1 MKSAALP
8 LNEAER
14 IAALHEYDLLDSLPD
29 KDYDDIT
36 RIAADIC
43 GMPISL
49 ISLIDKDRQWFKS
62 RVGMEASE
70 TPRDV
75 AFCAHAILQPDEL
88 FMVSDTTLDD
98 RFADN
103 PLVTG
108 DLNINFYAGVPLV
121 TEGGNALG
129 TLCVID
135 SKPNDLSK
143 EQKETLKALARQVVA
158 YFELRKQSKILNAQ
172 KIQLQQINEDL
183 SRFAYV
189 VAHDI
194 KSPCSSL
201 AMSVNYL
208 KDAYGQHFD
217 EGGMQLLDM
226 MESTSMSAI
235 KMVDGI
241 LEHTRVV
248 NSADTDKETFSFGSI
263 YNELSNLL
271 TLPAGFR
278 FEANN
283 TAMELRTSKY
293 ALLQVLLN
301 LCTNAIKYYDKENG
315 TILIT
320 ATQNDSQ
327 YKFSVQDNG
336 PGIAPANQARIFDLF
351 STLGTKDR
359 FNNKGTGIG
368 LSTVKRLVEKM
379 NGTISIDSQ
388 TGKGSTFNF
397 TFSK

>member
-1 MKSAALP
+1 MKAAASP
-8 LNEAER
+8 LNENQR

-70 TPRDV
+70 TPRDI

-88 FMVSDTTLDD
+88 FMVRDTTLDD

-158 YFELRKQSKILNAQ
+158 YFELRKQSKMLNAQ

-201 AMSVNYL
+201 AMSVVYL
-208 KDAYGQHFD
+208 KDAYGQLFD
-217 EGGMQLLDM
+217 AQGLQLLDM

-283 TAMELRTSKY
+283 TALELRTSKY

-301 LCTNAIKYYDKENG
+301 LCTNAIKYNDKENG

-368 LSTVKRLVEKM
+368 LSTVKRLIEKM
-379 NGTISIDSQ
+379 DGTISIDSQ

>member
-1 MKSAALP
+1 LKAAASP
-8 LNEAER
+8 LNENQR

-62 RVGMEASE
+62 RVGMEAAE
-70 TPRDV
+70 TPRDI
-75 AFCAHAILQPDEL
+75 AFCAHAILQPDEIFL
-88 FMVSDTTLDD
+88 VRNTTLDD

-108 DLNINFYAGVPLV
+108 DLNVNFYAGVPLV

-158 YFELRKQSKILNAQ
+158 YFELRKKSKLLHQQ
-172 KIQLQQINEDL
+172 KTQLQQINEDL

-201 AMSVNYL
+201 AMSVVYL
-208 KDAYGQHFD
+208 KDAYGQLFD
-217 EGGMQLLDM
+217 AQGLQLLDM

-271 TLPAGFR
+271 TLPAGFK

-283 TAMELRTSKY
+283 TAMELRTSRY

-301 LCTNAIKYYDKENG
+301 LCTNAIKYNDKENG
-315 TILIT
+315 NILIT

-336 PGIAPANQARIFDLF
+336 PGIAPAHQARIFDLF
-351 STLGTKDR
+351 STLGTTDR

-368 LSTVKRLVEKM
+368 LSTVKRLIEKM
-379 NGTISIDSQ
+379 DGTISIDSQ

>member
-1 MKSAALP
+1 MKAAASP
-8 LNEAER
+8 LNENQR

-70 TPRDV
+70 TPRDI

-88 FMVSDTTLDD
+88 FMVRDTTLDD

-158 YFELRKQSKILNAQ
+158 YFELRKQSKMLNAQ

-201 AMSVNYL
+201 AMSVVYL
-208 KDAYGQHFD
+208 KDAYGQLFD
-217 EGGMQLLDM
+217 AQGLQLLDM

-271 TLPAGFR
+271 TLPASFR
-278 FEANN
+278 FDASN
-283 TAMELRTSKY
+283 TALELRTSKY

-301 LCTNAIKYYDKENG
+301 LCTNAIKYNDKENG

-336 PGIAPANQARIFDLF
+336 PGIAPAHQARIFDLF
-351 STLGTKDR
+351 STLGTTDR

-368 LSTVKRLVEKM
+368 LSTVKRLIEKM
-379 NGTISIDSQ
+379 DGTISIDSL
-388 TGKGSTFNF
+388 TGKGNTFNF

>member
-1 MKSAALP
+1 MKAAASP
-8 LNEAER
+8 LNENQR

-70 TPRDV
+70 TPRDI

-88 FMVSDTTLDD
+88 FMVRDTTLDD

-158 YFELRKQSKILNAQ
+158 YFELRKQSKMLNAQ
-172 KIQLQQINEDL
+172 RIQLQQINEDL

-201 AMSVNYL
+201 AMSVVYL
-208 KDAYGQHFD
+208 KDAYGQLFD
-217 EGGMQLLDM
+217 AQGLQLLDM

-278 FEANN
+278 FDASN
-283 TAMELRTSKY
+283 TALELRTSKY

-301 LCTNAIKYYDKENG
+301 LCTNAIKYNDKENG

-336 PGIAPANQARIFDLF
+336 PGIAPAHQARIFDLF
-351 STLGTKDR
+351 STLGTTDR

-368 LSTVKRLVEKM
+368 LSTVKRLIEKM
-379 NGTISIDSQ
+379 DGTISIDSQ

>member
-1 MKSAALP
+1 MKAAAKP
-8 LNEAER
+8 HNEAAR
-14 IAALHEYDLLDSLPD
+14 ITALHEYDLLDSLPD

-36 RIAADIC
+36 QIAADIC

-49 ISLIDKDRQWFKS
+49 ISLIDTDRQWFKS
-62 RVGMEASE
+62 RVGLEAPE
-70 TPRDV
+70 TPRDM
-75 AFCAHAILQPDEL
+75 AFCAHAILRPDEL
-88 FMVSDTTLDD
+88 FMVKNAALDD

-108 DLNINFYAGVPLV
+108 NPNVTFYAGVPLIA
-121 TEGGNALG
+121 EGGNALG

-135 SKPNDLSK
+135 NKPNELSK

-158 YFELRKQSKILNAQ
+158 YFELRKKSKLLHQQ
-172 KIQLQQINEDL
+172 KAQLQQINEDL

-201 AMSVNYL
+201 AMSVVYL
-208 KDAYGQHFD
+208 KDAYGKHFD

-248 NSADTDKETFSFGSI
+248 NSADTDKEAFTLGNI

-271 TLPAGFR
+271 TLPAGFK
-278 FEANN
+278 FEASN
-283 TAMELRTSKY
+283 TALELRTSKY

-301 LCTNAIKYYDKENG
+301 LCNNAIKYNDKENG
-315 TILIT
+315 TILIS

-351 STLGTKDR
+351 STLGTTDR

-368 LSTVKRLVEKM
+368 LSTVQRLVEKM
-379 NGTISIDSQ
+379 DGTISIDSQ
-388 TGKGSTFNF
+388 TGRGSTFNF

>member
-1 MKSAALP
+1 MKAAASP
-8 LNEAER
+8 LNENQR

-62 RVGMEASE
+62 RVGMEAAE
-70 TPRDV
+70 TPRDI
-75 AFCAHAILQPDEL
+75 AFCAHAILQPDEIFL
-88 FMVSDTTLDD
+88 VRNTTLDD

-108 DLNINFYAGVPLV
+108 DLNVNFYAGVPLV

-158 YFELRKQSKILNAQ
+158 YFELRKKSKLLHQQ
-172 KIQLQQINEDL
+172 KTQLQQINEDL

-201 AMSVNYL
+201 AMSVVYL
-208 KDAYGQHFD
+208 KDAYGQLFD
-217 EGGMQLLDM
+217 AQGLQLLDM

-271 TLPAGFR
+271 TLPAGFK

-283 TAMELRTSKY
+283 TAMELRTSRY

-301 LCTNAIKYYDKENG
+301 LCTNAIKYNDKENG
-315 TILIT
+315 NILIT

-336 PGIAPANQARIFDLF
+336 PGIAPAHQARIFDLF
-351 STLGTKDR
+351 STLGTTDR

-368 LSTVKRLVEKM
+368 LSTVKRLIEKM
-379 NGTISIDSQ
+379 DGTISIDSQ